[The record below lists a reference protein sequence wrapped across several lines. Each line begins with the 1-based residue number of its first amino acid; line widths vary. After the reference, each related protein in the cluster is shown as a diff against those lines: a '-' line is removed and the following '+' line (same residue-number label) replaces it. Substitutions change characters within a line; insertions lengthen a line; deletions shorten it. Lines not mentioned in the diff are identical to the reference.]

1 MNGEMVESY
10 LRDLIANLTDSPRP
24 DWDSDGDLPV
34 AYKGTQCYARVIRAG
49 EELIVQTFSVVSVV
63 DYSPELGEFLNE
75 LNRILVFVRAF
86 HTGGQILLENDLFAH
101 DLNGYTLSRALTF
114 LAVTTT
120 DFGPQMVEKFGGT
133 AQFDPSIIQ
142 EPIIAEEQPPCF
154 FFF

>member
-1 MNGEMVESY
+1 MNAEMVQSY

-34 AYKGTQCYARVIRAG
+34 TYRGSQCYARVIRAG
-49 EELIVQTFSVVSVV
+49 EELIVQTFSVVSEV
-63 DYSPELGEFLNE
+63 DYTPELGEFLNE
-75 LNRILVFVRAF
+75 LNRILVFVRGF

-120 DFGPQMVEKFGGT
+120 DFGPQMVEKFGGKPR
-133 AQFDPSIIQ
+133 FDPTIIQ
-142 EPIIAEEQPPCF
+142 QQIPVDEDPPGLYL
-154 FFF
+154 

>member
-34 AYKGTQCYARVIRAG
+34 AYKGSRCFARVIRAG
-49 EELIVQTFSVVSVV
+49 DELIVQTFSIVSDVE
-63 DYSPELGEFLNE
+63 YTQELGDVLNE
-75 LNRILVFVRAF
+75 LNRMLVFVRAF
-86 HTGGQILLENDLFAH
+86 HANGQILLENDIFAH

-120 DFGPQMVEKFGGT
+120 DFGPQLVEKFGGT
-133 AQFDPSIIQ
+133 ARFDPQIVDQPVETQ
-142 EPIIAEEQPPCF
+142 EEAPGLYL
-154 FFF
+154 